1 MKLKQE
7 HIVFL
12 KQHKSN
18 IINIIL
24 LLLVIFLI
32 QVNYSKSKQL
42 GVEQSKQNINKTISD
57 IDKKLE
63 SVRQHEMTTYR
74 IIEEKLQ
81 KLEEARI
88 KLHEAEKKLK
98 SPNKERI
105 NENVKLLSIKEVN
118 MLLRSFGYDFN
129 IHVCQ

>member
-42 GVEQSKQNINKTISD
+42 VVEQSKQNINKTISD